1 MRRILTGLTVALAA
15 ALALSAALLPAGTP
29 IRVRIDQS
37 ISSATA
43 HSGQIWQGTL
53 ASPLVVRGR
62 TIARRGAPVRGRVV
76 EVRRSGRLT
85 SPGVLG
91 LRLASVRMN
100 GVYTPVHTNVRVR
113 RGHSHK
119 KRNAEFIGGGAAAGA
134 LIGGLAG
141 GGKGAAIG
149 AGAGAAAGTAG
160 AAATGKKNVSYPAES
175 VLIFT
180 VR

>member
-1 MRRILTGLTVALAA
+1 MRRILKGLTLAMVA
-15 ALALSAALLPAGTP
+15 ALALSAARLPVGTP
-29 IRVRIDQS
+29 IHVRIDQS
-37 ISSATA
+37 ISSATVS
-43 HSGQIWQGTL
+43 SGQTWQGTL
-53 ASPLVVRGR
+53 ASPVVVHGR
-62 TIARRGAPVRGRVV
+62 TVARRGTPVRGRVV

-85 SPGVLG
+85 SPGVVG
-91 LRLASVRMN
+91 LRLTSVRMN
-100 GVYTPVHTNVRVR
+100 GVYTPVHTNIRVR
-113 RGHSHK
+113 QGHSHK

-160 AAATGKKNVSYPAES
+160 AAATGKKDVTYPVETI
-175 VLIFT
+175 VTFV